1 MNTVKLMINSMFY
14 ITCRCLVLANKG
26 GKSIEEQCAELA
38 EAEKAY
44 EMCRLL
50 ELTIHKAHNC
60 HDISESEYKFVLSAL
75 NAAVDSDVGL

>member
-1 MNTVKLMINSMFY
+1 MNTVKFMINSLFY

-50 ELTIHKAHNC
+50 ELTIDKAHNR
-60 HDISESEYKFVLSAL
+60 HAITETEYICFEGACIGSR
-75 NAAVDSDVGL
+75 

>member
-26 GKSIEEQCAELA
+26 GKSIDEQCAQLA
-38 EAEKAY
+38 EAQKAY

-50 ELTIHKAHNC
+50 ELTIHRAHDS
-60 HDISESEYKFVLSAL
+60 HDITETQYKFVLRAL
-75 NAAVDSDVGL
+75 ESAVDSEVGL

>member
-1 MNTVKLMINSMFY
+1 MNTVKLMINSMFH

-38 EAEKAY
+38 EAQKAY

-50 ELTIHKAHNC
+50 ELTIHCAHDS
-60 HDISESEYKFVLSAL
+60 HDITETEYKFVLRAL
-75 NAAVDSDVGL
+75 ESAVDSEVGL